1 MTNKI
6 KWGILGL
13 GKIASKFASDLQ
25 LSADSV
31 LYGVASRS
39 LEKANDFKAKY
50 NAVKA
55 FGTYEELA
63 KDPEVDVVY
72 IATPHALH
80 YSNTMLCL
88 ENGKAVLCEK
98 PLGLHAFEAQTMV
111 AKAAE
116 KNLFLME
123 GLWTRFIPA
132 TEKLIQLLAEKAIG
146 DIVFVQAD
154 FGFKPPFDPHGRIYN
169 KSLGGGSLLDIGI
182 YPIYLSMLALGQP
195 KSIQATARLN
205 NTGIDTFC
213 ALLFDYPNG
222 AKAVLQST
230 FEATTPTEA
239 TIFGSEGFIKMH
251 APFHHTQKL
260 TLHRYSEP
268 EQLFNLPI
276 IGEGYLH
283 EIEEVVACIQNGQT
297 QSSKHPHSVSL
308 HLSNVLEAVKQ
319 RIGLNYATF

>member
-1 MTNKI
+1 MAEKV
-6 KWGILGL
+6 KWGIIGL
-13 GKIASKFASDLQ
+13 GKIANKFASDLQ
-25 LSADSV
+25 LSADSM

-39 LEKANDFKAKY
+39 LEKATDFKEKY

-55 FGTYEELA
+55 FGSYEELA
-63 KDPEVDVVY
+63 TDPEIDVVY

-80 YSNTMLCL
+80 YNNTMLCL

-132 TEKLIQLLAEKAIG
+132 TEKLIQLLAKKAIG
-146 DIVFVQAD
+146 DIIFVQAD
-154 FGFKPPFDPHGRIYN
+154 FGFKPPFNAEGRIYN

-182 YPIYLSMLALGQP
+182 YPIYLSMLALGLP
-195 KSIQATARLN
+195 INIQATARLN

-222 AKAVLQST
+222 AKALLQST

-251 APFHHTQKL
+251 APFHHSQKL
-260 TLHRYSEP
+260 TLHRYGEP
-268 EQLFNLPI
+268 EQLFNLPLS
-276 IGEGYLH
+276 GEGYLH
-283 EIEEVVACIQNGQT
+283 EIEEVEACIQNGQT
-297 QSSKHPHSVSL
+297 QSNKHPHRVSL
-308 HLSNVLEAVKQ
+308 NLSDVLEEVKK
-319 RIGLNYATF
+319 RIGLDYYQG